1 MDYQNINTERQ
12 FKDATGYS
20 KSDFKSLLDDYENA
34 YFEEHGQTYESYIEE
49 SVIESPQ
56 TQILRRCFIFRTV
69 SAKK

>member
-49 SVIESPQ
+49 SVIESPK
-56 TQILRRCFIFRTV
+56 RV
-69 SAKK
+69 SF